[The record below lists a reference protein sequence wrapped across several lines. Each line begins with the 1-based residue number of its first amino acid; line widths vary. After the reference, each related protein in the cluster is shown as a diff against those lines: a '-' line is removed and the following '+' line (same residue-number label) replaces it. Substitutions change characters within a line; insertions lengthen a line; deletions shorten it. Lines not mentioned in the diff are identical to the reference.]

1 MYSESIKTK
10 VDVMFDDLRKRVNT
24 IVSESSTSK
33 EATKKITKLV
43 SSELATRSKSILSD
57 MLFDL
62 TDALMETD
70 YFKDI
75 AKQNRFTEI
84 NLRQEIL
91 SKYQFAPSE
100 TVDYNEASRAINAL
114 MVVGTTFVV
123 GGAIEVGYILIT
135 ELTFPSLVPIPIGVL
150 IVASIGAAL
159 ADYYAIEPKRSKK
172 AMVSAVDNYLDQTQ
186 KQFIGW
192 FDEIENYFNKRV
204 EEIKQTI

>member
-24 IVSESSTSK
+24 IVSEASTSK
-33 EATKKITKLV
+33 KATEKVTKLV

-75 AKQNRFTEI
+75 SKQNRFTEI

-100 TVDYNEASRAINAL
+100 TVDYNVASRGITAL
-114 MVVGTTFVV
+114 MVGGATFVV
-123 GGAIEVGYILIT
+123 GGAIEVGYILISG
-135 ELTFPSLVPIPIGVL
+135 LTFSSLVPIPISVL

-159 ADYYAIEPKRSKK
+159 ADYYAVEPKRSKK
-172 AMVSAVDNYLDQTQ
+172 AMVNACDNYLDQTQ

-192 FDEIENYFNKRV
+192 FDEVENYFNKRV

>member
-10 VDVMFDDLRKRVNT
+10 VDLMFDDLQKRVNT

-33 EATKKITKLV
+33 EATEKVTKLV
-43 SSELATRSKSILSD
+43 SSELATRSKLILSD

-75 AKQNRFTEI
+75 SRQNRFIEI

-91 SKYQFAPSE
+91 SKYQFASSE
-100 TVDYNEASRAINAL
+100 KVDYNEASREITAL
-114 MVVGTTFVV
+114 MVGGATFAV
-123 GGAIEVGYILIT
+123 GGAIEVGYILISG
-135 ELTFPSLVPIPIGVL
+135 LTFSSLVPIPISVL

-159 ADYYAIEPKRSKK
+159 TDYYAIEPKRSRK
-172 AMVSAVDNYLDQTQ
+172 AMANAFDNYLDQTK

-192 FDEIENYFNKRV
+192 FDEVENYFNKRV

>member
-10 VDVMFDDLRKRVNT
+10 VAVMFDDLRKRMNT

-33 EATKKITKLV
+33 EATEKVTKLV
-43 SSELATRSKSILSD
+43 SSELATRSKSLLSD

-100 TVDYNEASRAINAL
+100 TVDYKEASRAINAF
-114 MVVGTTFVV
+114 MVGGATFVV
-123 GGAIEVGYILIT
+123 GGAIEVGYILIKG
-135 ELTFPSLVPIPIGVL
+135 LTFPSLVPIPIGVL
-150 IVASIGAAL
+150 IVASLGVAL
-159 ADYYAIEPKRSKK
+159 AYYYAIEPKRSKK
-172 AMVSAVDNYLDQTQ
+172 AMINSIDNYLDQTQ
-186 KQFIGW
+186 KQFMGW

>member
-1 MYSESIKTK
+1 MYSESIKPK

-24 IVSESSTSK
+24 IVSDSSTSK
-33 EATKKITKLV
+33 EATEKITKLV

-114 MVVGTTFVV
+114 MVGGATFVV

-135 ELTFPSLVPIPIGVL
+135 GLTFPSLVPIPIGVL
-150 IVASIGAAL
+150 IVASRGAAL
-159 ADYYAIEPKRSKK
+159 TDYYAIEPKRSKK

-192 FDEIENYFNKRV
+192 FDEIEYYFDKRV
-204 EEIKQTI
+204 EEIKQTM

>member
-10 VDVMFDDLRKRVNT
+10 VDVMFEDLHRRVNT

-33 EATKKITKLV
+33 EASDRVTKLV

-62 TDALMETD
+62 TDSLMETE

-75 AKQNRFTEI
+75 SKQNRFTEI

-91 SKYQFAPSE
+91 SKYQFAPSG
-100 TVDYNEASRAINAL
+100 TVNYDDASKEIRAL
-114 MVVGTTFVV
+114 MVGSATFVV
-123 GGAIEVGYILIT
+123 GGVIEVGYVLISG
-135 ELTFPSLVPIPIGVL
+135 LTLSSLVPIPIGVL
-150 IVASIGAAL
+150 IVTSIGVAL
-159 ADYYAIEPKRSKK
+159 AEYYTVEPKRGKK
-172 AMVSAVDNYLDQTQ
+172 AMVNALDNYLNQTQ
-186 KQFIGW
+186 TQFIGW
-192 FDEIENYFNKRV
+192 FDEVENYFNKRV